1 MKAGQSDDMIEY
13 TAGTVY
19 YVVLLFF
26 LPAILNTLKIYGITD
41 ALQKMLI
48 KAIVF
53 LPNLLAGLV
62 ILLIGLWIA
71 GIVRRAVCGLLV
83 ISRLDSF
90 GEKIGISKCFGNHG
104 LAEMIGITAYVLIII
119 PTIISALTALNI
131 DVLSRSIAT
140 LFDRI
145 LNVTGELAAAA
156 LILFTGILL
165 GNFTG
170 KLIARL

>member
-1 MKAGQSDDMIEY
+1 
-13 TAGTVY
+13 
-19 YVVLLFF
+19 
-26 LPAILNTLKIYGITD
+26 
-41 ALQKMLI
+41 
-48 KAIVF
+48 
-53 LPNLLAGLV
+53 
-62 ILLIGLWIA
+62 
-71 GIVRRAVCGLLV
+71 
-83 ISRLDSF
+83 
-90 GEKIGISKCFGNHG
+90 
-104 LAEMIGITAYVLIII
+104 MIGITAYVLIII

-156 LILFTGILL
+156 LVLFTGILL